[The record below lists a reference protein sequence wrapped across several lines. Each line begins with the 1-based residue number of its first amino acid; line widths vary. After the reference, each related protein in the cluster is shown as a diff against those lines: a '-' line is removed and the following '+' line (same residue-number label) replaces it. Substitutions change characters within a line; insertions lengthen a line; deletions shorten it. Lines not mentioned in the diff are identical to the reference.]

1 MTILPVHRICP
12 RCQASNAAEATICR
26 ACGANINERL
36 AVTRTAAITLPA
48 ITRREVG
55 TTVAVAAAA
64 VALRMGQRWVAAW
77 RARRSAPAAP
87 SSEVVS
93 FTAPSAPGFRV
104 TRKTWWHVSG
114 SDGRSQWGSQQD
126 TWDIEPG

>member
-12 RCQASNAAEATICR
+12 RCQASNASEATICR

-36 AVTRTAAITLPA
+36 AVTRAAAISLPA

-64 VALRMGQRWVAAW
+64 VALRIGRRLVAAW
-77 RARRSAPAAP
+77 WAKRRAPAA
-87 SSEVVS
+87 SGSEVIPVS
-93 FTAPSAPGFRV
+93 DQRLSGFKV
-104 TRKTWWHVSG
+104 TRKTWWHISS
-114 SDGRSQWGSQQD
+114 SDGSSQWGSQQD
-126 TWDIEPG
+126 TWDIEPH